1 MQKDIMNE
9 KKLECINETIVRGSL
24 ARTVAKIVRVVSVPP
39 VMVSALIILLAIFRR
54 DVVSAPIEGFMAI
67 LFLAVVP
74 TLAYPL
80 SAVIPSIREK
90 GRKGQRDL
98 AIYLSIAGYIGGVIY
113 GFAAG
118 VGRSLL
124 IIFCTYLLSVVML
137 LVCNLFHIKASGHAC
152 SVSGPIVLIAYFFG
166 LWYLP
171 VCAALYAAIFWASVY
186 MGRHTVREFILGSL
200 SSPLATAIVV
210 LISTLI

>member
-1 MQKDIMNE
+1 MQKDIMSE
-9 KKLECINETIVRGSL
+9 KKMSRVSETSGQSTFSRK
-24 ARTVAKIVRVVSVPP
+24 VAKIVRVVTVPP
-39 VMVSALIILLAIFRR
+39 VMVATLIILLAIFRR
-54 DVVSAPIEGFMAI
+54 DVVSTPLEGFLAI

-74 TLAYPL
+74 MLAYPL
-80 SAVIPSIREK
+80 SAVIPSVRAK

-98 AIYLSIAGYIGGVIY
+98 AIYLSVAGYIGGVIY

-118 VGRSLL
+118 VGRPLL
-124 IIFCTYLLSVVML
+124 VIFCTYLLSVVML

-152 SVSGPIVLIAYFFG
+152 SVSGPIVLIVYFFG

-171 VCAALYAAIFWASVY
+171 VCAALYAAIFWASVH

-210 LISTLI
+210 LVSTLI

>member
-9 KKLECINETIVRGSL
+9 KRICHAEGASEKRGASKILAKL
-24 ARTVAKIVRVVSVPP
+24 VRVVTVPP
-39 VMVSALIILLAIFRR
+39 VMVATLIILLSIFRR
-54 DVVSAPIEGFMAI
+54 DVVSTPLEGFLAI
-67 LFLAVVP
+67 VFLAIVP

-80 SAVIPSIREK
+80 SAVIPSVRVK

-98 AIYLSIAGYIGGVIY
+98 AIYLSVAGYIGGVIY
-113 GFAAG
+113 GFVAG
-118 VGRSLL
+118 VGRSMLV
-124 IIFCTYLLSVVML
+124 IFCTYLFSAVIL
-137 LVCNLFHIKASGHAC
+137 LVCNLFHVKASGHAC

-171 VCAALYAAIFWASVY
+171 VCAALYASIFWASVY

-200 SSPLATAIVV
+200 SSPLAMAIVV
-210 LISTLI
+210 LVSTLI